1 MQKLK
6 NFSVGIM
13 LAAISF
19 ALVIGFIMVKNEHQA
34 QTTTSEKVMELPDA
48 PSHIIDSPVSVRE
61 PESERPSLI
70 IELPPLDKFVDA
82 VFDECGGKQMSP
94 ALRSVRKAQ
103 LLRFVDQYLTGM
115 GKYDYIAIPCNET
128 AMGSVKRQVSTAGAL
143 GFAQLMPA
151 TAKAEAK
158 LLGLGDLNNNDLQD
172 VELNLTLS
180 VQHYS
185 RLIKE
190 VGPELAAAA
199 YNGGPAA
206 ASVKDL
212 AALRPARNAETAGY
226 VSVAYVI
233 MRKHMKEVLQDAK
246 DTRKTVSDASH

>member
-6 NFSVGIM
+6 SYSVGIGIAVVA
-13 LAAISF
+13 LLLLVGIPLTLSKKAQPTETAA
-19 ALVIGFIMVKNEHQA
+19 V
-34 QTTTSEKVMELPDA
+34 ELPLPIVPVA
-48 PSHIIDSPVSVRE
+48 NPVSVRE

-82 VFDECGGKQMSP
+82 VFEECGGKRMSP
-94 ALRSVRKAQ
+94 ALRAVRKSQ
-103 LLRFVDQYLTGM
+103 LLRFVDEYLEGM
-115 GKYDYIAIPCNET
+115 GRYDYIAIPCNET
-128 AMGSVKRQVSTAGAL
+128 AMGSIKHQVSTAGAL

-158 LLGLGDLNNNDLQD
+158 MLGLGDLNDGDLQD

-180 VQHYS
+180 VQHYA
-185 RLIKE
+185 RLIRD

-212 AALRPARNAETAGY
+212 AALRPARNKETAGY

-233 MRKHMKEVLQDAK
+233 MRKHMKEVLQEATEAK
-246 DTRKTVSDASH
+246 KTAMNTSH